1 MPWDQAIPFFTR
13 SELACKGT
21 GVIKLDRR
29 FAVRLPQLRIEW
41 GDALYPTSVCRT
53 PEHNESVGGH
63 KRSLH
68 LTDNPVHDTDG
79 CMAADVS
86 WRNWSTERKL
96 RFARLA
102 WSLGWS
108 VGLHDSFCH
117 IDRRKDAGLAQASFL
132 YGQWSDQFTP
142 DAVIDG

>member
-13 SELACKGT
+13 SELSCKGT

-29 FAVRLPQLRIEW
+29 LAVRLPQLRIEW

-68 LTDNPVHDTDG
+68 LTDNPTHDTDG
-79 CMAADVS
+79 CMAADIA
-86 WRNWSTERKL
+86 WRNWSAERKL

-132 YGQWSDQFTP
+132 YGHWSDQFTP